1 MIKKSILIGSVLTAS
16 ILVGCGS
23 SSSDTA
29 DVASVTGYLVDSPV
43 VNADYDCLTSNNQI
57 TKKGKT
63 LAKGAFTCNT
73 EEHIR
78 FKLGNLIL
86 GEIDS
91 LPADGYVFPQDLVG
105 VDRNASLVDERVTAI
120 AQLLQSLDDDGN
132 ITDHI
137 TIRDDVKELLTEVE
151 ANFTTSDLQ
160 TYLESASIIPS
171 RIPTQTQ
178 ARDHLRETMQTFLG
192 TTDTNQGAYGNTQEH
207 GNHGN
212 AQGQGIIDQNSTTE
226 NQGAYGNGQ
235 GYGNHGNAQGQG
247 IIDQNG
253 TLINPST
260 TTLSTLTPELQDAL
274 AYIGNEERL
283 AHDVYTNLYN
293 YHTNK
298 GTEIFQLHNIASTSE
313 INHIQTIQSLV
324 QKYDL
329 NDSDLT
335 NVTDPVADNTI
346 LVSDMP
352 SGQYDIPSIQS
363 LYDTLYAKGIASQ
376 QDALEVGC
384 MVEVT
389 DINDFNEYIELAK
402 ESNAADIE
410 AAFTSLRDASYNHY
424 WAFDS
429 SLKNLGITNGCASA
443 GAEYDHPE
451 YPQNSHGGR

>member
-105 VDRNASLVDERVTAI
+105 VDRNASLMNEKVTAI

-137 TIRDDVKELLTEVE
+137 TITDEVKELLTEAE

-160 TYLESASIIPS
+160 IYLESASITPL
-171 RIPTQTQ
+171 RIRTQTQ
-178 ARDHLRETMQTFLG
+178 ARDHLRETMQTFLD
-192 TTDTNQGAYGNTQEH
+192 TTN
-207 GNHGN
+207 
-212 AQGQGIIDQNSTTE
+212 I

-253 TLINPST
+253 TLINSST

-274 AYIGNEERL
+274 AYMGNEERL

-389 DINDFNEYIELAK
+389 DINDLNEYIELAK